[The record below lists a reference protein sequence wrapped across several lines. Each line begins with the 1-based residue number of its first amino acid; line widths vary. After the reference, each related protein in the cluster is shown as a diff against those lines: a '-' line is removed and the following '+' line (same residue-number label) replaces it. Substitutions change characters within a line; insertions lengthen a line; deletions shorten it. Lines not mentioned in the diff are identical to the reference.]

1 MPFQILKYLQ
11 KIYNDS
17 IYGFHRPAATT
28 YGPTNSPGPSRQ
40 QHSEQKKVDKKK
52 NHKLRAELFA
62 SDAKLVLPHYFYY
75 DTVLLYF

>member
-1 MPFQILKYLQ
+1 MIQFMVFIDLLQQLMDQQIRLDLH
-11 KIYNDS
+11 DS
-17 IYGFHRPAATT
+17 
-28 YGPTNSPGPSRQ
+28 NKVSK
-40 QHSEQKKVDKKK
+40 KKVDKK

>member
-17 IYGFHRPAATT
+17 IYGFHRPDATT

-40 QHSEQKKVDKKK
+40 QHSEQKKVDKK

>member
-1 MPFQILKYLQ
+1 MIQFMVFIDLLQQLMDQQIRLELH
-11 KIYNDS
+11 DS
-17 IYGFHRPAATT
+17 NIV
-28 YGPTNSPGPSRQ
+28 SK
-40 QHSEQKKVDKKK
+40 KKVDKK

>member
-1 MPFQILKYLQ
+1 MIQFMVFIDLLQQLMDQQIRLDLH
-11 KIYNDS
+11 DS
-17 IYGFHRPAATT
+17 NIV
-28 YGPTNSPGPSRQ
+28 SK
-40 QHSEQKKVDKKK
+40 KKVDKK

>member
-1 MPFQILKYLQ
+1 MVFIDLLQQLMDQQIRLDLH
-11 KIYNDS
+11 DS
-17 IYGFHRPAATT
+17 
-28 YGPTNSPGPSRQ
+28 NKVSK
-40 QHSEQKKVDKKK
+40 KKVDKK

>member
-40 QHSEQKKVDKKK
+40 QHSEQKKVDKK
-52 NHKLRAELFA
+52 NHKLRAELIA